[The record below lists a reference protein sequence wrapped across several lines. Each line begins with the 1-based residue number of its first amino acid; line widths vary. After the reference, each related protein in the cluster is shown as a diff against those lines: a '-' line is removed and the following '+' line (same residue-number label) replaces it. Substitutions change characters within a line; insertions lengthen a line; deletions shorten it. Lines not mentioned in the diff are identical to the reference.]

1 MGSERLVISTTPT
14 RSGDPTPLG
23 MRQPGRGRSSK
34 RPEIIRPAQTVGVV
48 VPALARLEQ
57 LDVKFVRRQ
66 ARRERRRRIVS
77 FTTVT
82 LALLLVGGASVAL
95 FTALRTTLD
104 VEGLADGQEL
114 TRHGLDVIDLRIVGS
129 DDITVAV
136 NGEDIPLEAAADGTG
151 FAVDTQAVQR
161 SIVPGANTLV
171 VSQAR
176 RYGLGD
182 QTVKRSFT
190 YDPSGPTIMV
200 PTEMTAATGPDPET
214 LRGLVDDATSL
225 TANGV
230 NIPLE
235 PGGGFT
241 VFVPTG
247 TDAVDLIATD
257 AEGNAEPATV
267 LVTSTPGAPD
277 YPETRAV
284 HVTARGWADPVIHD
298 QIMQMVDAG
307 LINAVQLDIK
317 NEGGEVGYASTVPL
331 AVTIGSSMGHYDA
344 PSAIA
349 ELHAR
354 DVRVIGRIVCFLDPP
369 LAKWAWNNERPD
381 MLVLDADGEPLPT
394 DYGTAA
400 FTNVGNADVR
410 QYEIDL
416 AVEAAGLG
424 FDEILYDYVRRP
436 EGNLTTMQFPGMD
449 STPDVAVARFVA
461 QTADELAP
469 LGTRLG
475 ISVFGIAATRPGQIG
490 QDIRLLAPHVD
501 FVAPMVYPSH
511 WGPGEYGVA
520 SPNRQPG
527 DIVGASVADFQRIV
541 AGSGAAVVPWLQD
554 FSAGGVT
561 YGEAEV
567 RAQIDATAA
576 TGSPGF
582 ILWNSGNEYTPAALM
597 PTTTTTLVPPTTVAA
612 PAAPTTAP
620 APTTTV
626 AVVATA
632 TTTIGPTTT
641 TPA

>member
-14 RSGDPTPLG
+14 RRDDATPLG
-23 MRQPGRGRSSK
+23 MPQPGRGRHSK
-34 RPEIIRPAQTVGVV
+34 RPDVIRPAQTAAALI
-48 VPALARLEQ
+48 PALARLEE
-57 LDVKFVRRQ
+57 LDIAFVRT
-66 ARRERRRRIVS
+66 RERRRRRRRILRV
-77 FTTVT
+77 TTVT
-82 LALLLVGGASVAL
+82 IALVLVAGASVAL
-95 FTALRTTLD
+95 FTAMRATLD
-104 VEGLADGQEL
+104 VEGLADGQEI
-114 TRHGLDVIDLRIVGS
+114 TRHGLDLIDLRVDGG
-129 DDITVAV
+129 DDVSV
-136 NGEDIPLEAAADGTG
+136 VMNGASLPLSPSLDGQG
-151 FAVDTQAVQR
+151 FAVDAREVQQR
-161 SIVPGANTLV
+161 VVPGANTLV

-176 RYGLGD
+176 PYGLGD
-182 QTVKRSFT
+182 QTVERSFT

-200 PTEMTAATGPDPET
+200 PTEMSAATGPDPET
-214 LRGLVDDATSL
+214 LRGLVDDATTL
-225 TANGV
+225 TANGL

-235 PGGGFT
+235 PGGAFT

-247 TDAVDLIATD
+247 TDAVDLVATD

-267 LVTSTPGAPD
+267 LVTTAPD
-277 YPETRAV
+277 AGDYPATRAV
-284 HVTARGWADPVIHD
+284 HVTARGWADPAVHD
-298 QIMQMVDAG
+298 QIMQMAETG

-317 NEGGEVGYASTVPL
+317 DEGGEVGYASTVPL
-331 AVTIGSSMGHYDA
+331 ALTIGSSMGHYDA
-344 PSAIA
+344 AAATA
-349 ELHAR
+349 ELHAH

-369 LAKWAWNNERPD
+369 LAKWAWNNGRPD
-381 MLVLDADGEPLPT
+381 MLVLDADGQPLPT

-400 FTNVGNADVR
+400 FTNVGSADVR

-416 AVEAAGLG
+416 ALEAAGLG

-436 EGNLTTMQFPGMD
+436 EGNLATMQFPGMD

-461 QTADELAP
+461 QTHDELEP
-469 LGTRLG
+469 RGTRLG

-527 DIVGASVADFQRIV
+527 DIVGASVADFQHVV

-567 RAQIDATAA
+567 RAQIDASAA

-597 PTTTTTLVPPTTVAA
+597 PTTTTTLVPATTITAAAPAVPTSVGATTVA
-612 PAAPTTAP
+612 PTTL
-620 APTTTV
+620 
-626 AVVATA
+626 TA
-632 TTTIGPTTT
+632 TTTTTT
-641 TPA
+641 TTSPA